1 MPDVA
6 TLSRA
11 SLSANGRAVRRTTVA
26 GGVPGEKRREAHEER
41 ERTTPPRHYASY
53 QSSVSEGPRLFQF
66 PFRGLTN
73 SETPRLQPVDRL
85 MPEAAPSKDGGQA
98 TRKSLK

>member
-11 SLSANGRAVRRTTVA
+11 SLSANGRAVRRPTVTGA
-26 GGVPGEKRREAHEER
+26 VPGEKRQEAHEAR
-41 ERTTPPRHYASY
+41 ERTSLPRHYESY
-53 QSSVSEGPRLFQF
+53 QSSVPEDPRLFQF

-73 SETPRLQPVDRL
+73 SETPRLQPVDCL
-85 MPEAAPSKDGGQA
+85 MPEAAPSKDGAQA
-98 TRKSLK
+98 MRKSLK